1 MARTFAVII
10 TTVLAAAAAAQ
21 SLSKPL
27 DIYFTPTR
35 QVVAEAMLELAG
47 TRADDV
53 VYDLGSGDGR
63 LVILAA
69 QLHGARGVGYELQAS
84 LVAQSRQ
91 SAVDAGVAD
100 RVRFVEDDL
109 RTADLTD
116 ATVVL
121 LYLSTSLTRELT
133 PKLLR
138 ELRPGARIVS
148 QQFLLADRPPDRSV
162 TVEGATLHLWTVPP
176 RQADHATVT
185 ATMPRTPSPP
195 APPRPHGS
203 GT

>member
-1 MARTFAVII
+1 MSHSAAVVA
-10 TTVLAAAAAAQ
+10 TVVVAAAAAAQ
-21 SLSKPL
+21 TPSRPL
-27 DIYFTPTR
+27 DIYYTPTR

-69 QLHGARGVGYELQAS
+69 QLHGAQGVGFELQPS

-91 SAVDAGVAD
+91 SAVDADVAD
-100 RVRFVEDDL
+100 RVRFVEADL
-109 RTADLTD
+109 RTADLAQ

-148 QQFLLADRPPDRSV
+148 QQFLLADRAPDRSV

-176 RQADHATVT
+176 R
-185 ATMPRTPSPP
+185 
-195 APPRPHGS
+195 
-203 GT
+203 

>member
-1 MARTFAVII
+1 MSRSGSWLLGGVVAV
-10 TTVLAAAAAAQ
+10 AASTAAQ
-21 SLSKPL
+21 PPARPL
-27 DIYFTPTR
+27 DIHFTPTR
-35 QVVAEAMLELAG
+35 QAVAEAMLELAG

-69 QLHGARGVGYELQAS
+69 QRHKAQGVGFELQPS
-84 LVAQSRQ
+84 LVALSRQ
-91 SAVDAGVAD
+91 SAIDAGVAD
-100 RVRFVEDDL
+100 RVRFVEADL
-109 RTADLTD
+109 READLAP

-148 QQFLLADRPPDRSV
+148 HQFRLADRPPDRSV
-162 TVEGATLHLWTVPP
+162 TVEGAVLYLWTVPS
-176 RQADHATVT
+176 R
-185 ATMPRTPSPP
+185 
-195 APPRPHGS
+195 
-203 GT
+203 

>member
-1 MARTFAVII
+1 VSHSSRVVV
-10 TTVLAAAAAAQ
+10 TVALGAAAAAAQ
-21 SLSKPL
+21 PASRPL
-27 DIYFTPTR
+27 DIYFAPTR
-35 QVVAEAMLELAG
+35 QAVAEAMLELAG
-47 TRADDV
+47 TRDDDV

-69 QLHGARGVGYELQAS
+69 QLYGARGVGFELQPR
-84 LVAQSRQ
+84 LVAMSRQ

-100 RVRFVEDDL
+100 RVRFIEDDL
-109 RTADLTD
+109 RTADLAP

-148 QQFLLADRPPDRSV
+148 QQFLLADRAPDRSV
-162 TVEGATLHLWTVPP
+162 TVEGASLHLWTVLP
-176 RQADHATVT
+176 R
-185 ATMPRTPSPP
+185 
-195 APPRPHGS
+195 
-203 GT
+203 

>member
-1 MARTFAVII
+1 MLAIVAV
-10 TTVLAAAAAAQ
+10 AAGAAAQ
-21 SLSKPL
+21 PPSRPL

-35 QVVAEAMLELAG
+35 QVVAEAMLDFAG

-69 QLHGARGVGYELQAS
+69 QRHGAQGVGFELQPS
-84 LVAQSRQ
+84 LVALSRQ
-91 SAVDAGVAD
+91 SAIDAGVAD
-100 RVRFVEDDL
+100 RVRFVERDL
-109 RTADLTD
+109 READLAP

-133 PKLLR
+133 PKLFR

-148 QQFLLADRPPDRSV
+148 HQFRLADRPPDRSV
-162 TVEGATLHLWTVPP
+162 TVEGANLYLWTVPP
-176 RQADHATVT
+176 R
-185 ATMPRTPSPP
+185 
-195 APPRPHGS
+195 
-203 GT
+203 

>member
-1 MARTFAVII
+1 MPHSAS
-10 TTVLAAAAAAQ
+10 VLAIVAVAAGAAVQ
-21 SLSKPL
+21 PPSRPL

-35 QVVAEAMLELAG
+35 QVVAEAMLDLAG

-69 QLHGARGVGYELQAS
+69 QRHGAQGVGFELQPS
-84 LVAQSRQ
+84 LVALSRL
-91 SAVDAGVAD
+91 SAIDAGVAD
-100 RVRFVEDDL
+100 RVRFVERDL
-109 RTADLTD
+109 READLAP

-133 PKLLR
+133 PKLLG

-148 QQFLLADRPPDRSV
+148 HQFRLADRPPDRSV
-162 TVEGATLHLWTVPP
+162 TVEGEALHLWTVPP
-176 RQADHATVT
+176 R
-185 ATMPRTPSPP
+185 
-195 APPRPHGS
+195 
-203 GT
+203 

>member
-1 MARTFAVII
+1 VVRASAVVV
-10 TTVLAAAAAAQ
+10 VLAGAAASAQ
-21 SLSKPL
+21 SPSKPL

-35 QVVAEAMLELAG
+35 QVIAEAMLELAG

-91 SAVDAGVAD
+91 SAIEAGVAD

-109 RTADLTD
+109 RSADLAS

-133 PKLLR
+133 PTLLR

-148 QQFLLADRPPDRSV
+148 QQFLLADLPPVRSV
-162 TVEGATLHLWTVPP
+162 TVEGAPLHLWIVPP
-176 RQADHATVT
+176 R
-185 ATMPRTPSPP
+185 
-195 APPRPHGS
+195 
-203 GT
+203 

>member
-1 MARTFAVII
+1 LPHAVS
-10 TTVLAAAAAAQ
+10 VLAIAAIAASAAAQ
-21 SLSKPL
+21 APSRPL

-35 QVVAEAMLELAG
+35 QVVAEAMLDLAG

-69 QLHGARGVGYELQAS
+69 QRHGAQGVGYELQPS
-84 LVAQSRQ
+84 LVALSRQ
-91 SAVDAGVAD
+91 SSVDAGVAE

-109 RTADLTD
+109 RAADLAP
-116 ATVVL
+116 ATVVF

-133 PKLLR
+133 PKLFR

-148 QQFLLADRPPDRSV
+148 HQFLLADRPPEKSV
-162 TVEGATLHLWTVPP
+162 TVEGEQLHFWTVPP
-176 RQADHATVT
+176 R
-185 ATMPRTPSPP
+185 
-195 APPRPHGS
+195 
-203 GT
+203 

>member
-1 MARTFAVII
+1 MPQFAAVVIAAA
-10 TTVLAAAAAAQ
+10 LAATAAAQ
-21 SLSKPL
+21 APSRPL
-27 DIYFTPTR
+27 DTYFAPTR
-35 QVVAEAMLELAG
+35 QTVAEAMLALAG

-69 QLHGARGVGYELQAS
+69 QLHGARGVGVELQPR
-84 LVAQSRQ
+84 LVAMSRQ

-100 RVRFVEDDL
+100 RVRFVEGDL
-109 RTADLTD
+109 RAADLTP

-133 PKLLR
+133 PKLFR

-148 QQFLLADRPPDRSV
+148 QQFLLADRPPDRSL
-162 TVEGATLHLWTVPP
+162 TVEGAPLHLWTVPS
-176 RQADHATVT
+176 R
-185 ATMPRTPSPP
+185 
-195 APPRPHGS
+195 
-203 GT
+203 

>member
-1 MARTFAVII
+1 MTLSWIGGPLPHSAFVVAVIA
-10 TTVLAAAAAAQ
+10 VAASTAAQ
-21 SLSKPL
+21 PTSRPL

-35 QVVAEAMLELAG
+35 QEVAEAMLDLAG

-69 QLHGARGVGYELQAS
+69 QRHKAQGVGFELQSS
-84 LVAQSRQ
+84 LVALSRQ
-91 SAVDAGVAD
+91 SAIDAGVAD
-100 RVRFVEDDL
+100 RVRFVERDL
-109 RTADLTD
+109 READLAP

-133 PKLLR
+133 PKLLG
-138 ELRPGARIVS
+138 ELRPGTRIVS
-148 QQFLLADRPPDRSV
+148 HQFLLADRIPDRSI

-176 RQADHATVT
+176 RPIADSSAPDT
-185 ATMPRTPSPP
+185 ASFRRPR
-195 APPRPHGS
+195 
-203 GT
+203 